1 MHTPTKVGTGAVPL
15 TGPLPADTFCPQAQ
29 RRFVL
34 IAAILASALGF
45 IDGSVLAIATPAI
58 RVDLGA
64 SLAEAQWISNAY
76 ALTLSALILVG
87 GAAGDRFGLRHSFVA
102 GIVLF
107 IAASLAC
114 ALTPNPAMLIA
125 FRAVQGI
132 GAAIMVPG
140 SLAIIAKAYPKKERG
155 RAIGIWAAASALTT
169 ALGPVL
175 GGFVLSVF
183 GNGIWRAIFAIN
195 LPLGLISIYLLLAKV
210 PADAP
215 AEKRSLDLGGAAL
228 AILAFGA
235 LAYGLTSMSGDGEGL
250 MSGPSIAAGAVLLVV
265 FIVFERRRRE
275 PMIDLSLF
283 RVGAFA
289 GANVATFFL
298 YFALSANLFYLP
310 MLMIAGWGLSA
321 AEVGFIFLPLSALM
335 AVLSGPVGQWSD
347 RIGPRFPIASGSL
360 VVALAFAGLALL
372 AYWGIHSFW
381 LGVFP
386 LMALMGFGMALVVS
400 PLSTAIMTAV
410 EDKDTGAASGINNA
424 VSRIG
429 GLIAVAAMGSLAA
442 WVYAG
447 VLSTGAGTGLP
458 GFGEPPPAGLA
469 PGLDAA
475 RLAASDAAFAA
486 VAAVTAL
493 LCLLSAITAW
503 TTVSG
508 ERLPWVRDTANQQG

>member
-1 MHTPTKVGTGAVPL
+1 MKSPSEAAAIPL
-15 TGPLPADTFCPQAQ
+15 ASSLPADTFCPQSR

-34 IAAILASALGF
+34 IAAILASSLGF

-76 ALTLSALILVG
+76 ALTLSALILAG
-87 GAAGDRFGLRHSFVA
+87 GAAGDRFGLRRAFVA

-114 ALTPNPAMLIA
+114 AVAPNPGVLIA
-125 FRAVQGI
+125 FRALQGI

-175 GGFVLSVF
+175 GGLVLSAF
-183 GNGIWRAIFAIN
+183 GDGIWRAIFAIN
-195 LPLGLISIYLLLAKV
+195 LPLGLVSIYLLLAKV

-215 AEKRSLDLGGAAL
+215 TEKRSLDLGGAGL
-228 AILAFGA
+228 ATLAFGA
-235 LAYGLTSMSGDGEGL
+235 LAYGLTSMSDKGEGL
-250 MSGPSIAAGAVLLVV
+250 MPGPSIAAGGVLLVA
-265 FIVFERRRRE
+265 FIVFERRQRE

-283 RVGAFA
+283 RIGAFA

-310 MLMIAGWGLSA
+310 MLLIAGWGLSA
-321 AEVGFIFLPLSALM
+321 AEVGFIFLPLSALI
-335 AVLSGPVGQWSD
+335 ALLSGPVGQWSD

-360 VVALAFAGLALL
+360 VVAAAFAGLALL
-372 AYWGIHSFW
+372 AYAGIHNFW
-381 LGVFP
+381 MGVFP
-386 LMALMGFGMALVVS
+386 MMALMGLGMALVVS

-410 EDKDTGAASGINNA
+410 EDRDTGAASGINNA

-442 WVYAG
+442 GVYAG
-447 VLSTGAGTGLP
+447 VLNGGAGIP
-458 GFGEPPPAGLA
+458 GFGEPAPAGLA
-469 PGLDAA
+469 PDLDAA

-486 VAAVTAL
+486 VALVTAL
-493 LCLLSAITAW
+493 LCLLSAIVAW

-508 ERLPWVRDTANQQG
+508 ERLPWSRGSENPQS

>member
-15 TGPLPADTFCPQAQ
+15 TGSLPADTFCPQAQ

-114 ALTPNPAMLIA
+114 ALAPNPTVLIA
-125 FRAVQGI
+125 FRAIQGV

-175 GGFVLSVF
+175 GGFVLSAF
-183 GNGIWRAIFAIN
+183 GDGIWRAIFAIN
-195 LPLGLISIYLLLAKV
+195 LPLGLISVYLLLAKV

-215 AEKRSLDLGGAAL
+215 AEKRGLDLGGAAL

-275 PMIDLSLF
+275 PMIELSLF
-283 RVGAFA
+283 RIGAFA

-321 AEVGFIFLPLSALM
+321 AEVGFIFLPLSALI

-372 AYWGIHSFW
+372 AYWGIHNFW
-381 LGVFP
+381 IGVFP

-400 PLSTAIMTAV
+400 PLSTAVMRGV

-447 VLSTGAGTGLP
+447 VLGTAAGSGIP

-493 LCLLSAITAW
+493 LCLFSAITAW

-508 ERLPWVRDTANQQG
+508 ERLPWARDTANQHG

>member
-1 MHTPTKVGTGAVPL
+1 MKSPSEAAAVPL
-15 TGPLPADTFCPQAQ
+15 TGTLPRDAFCPQAR

-45 IDGSVLAIATPAI
+45 IDGSILAIATPAI

-76 ALTLSALILVG
+76 ALTLSALILAG
-87 GAAGDRFGLRHSFVA
+87 GAAGDRFGLRRAFVA
-102 GIVLF
+102 GIALF

-114 ALTPNPAMLIA
+114 AVAPNPGVLIA
-125 FRAVQGI
+125 FRAIQGI
-132 GAAIMVPG
+132 GAAVMVPG
-140 SLAIIAKAYPKKERG
+140 SLAIIAKAYPKNERG

-175 GGFVLSVF
+175 GGFVLSTF
-183 GNGIWRAIFAIN
+183 GDGVWRAIFAIN
-195 LPLGLISIYLLLAKV
+195 LPLGLISIYLLLARV

-215 AEKRSLDLGGAAL
+215 TEKRSLDLGGAGL
-228 AILAFGA
+228 ATLAFGA
-235 LAYGLTSMSGDGEGL
+235 LAYGLTSMSAKGEGQ
-250 MSGPSIAAGAVLLVV
+250 MSGPSIAAGAVLLIA
-265 FIVFERRRRE
+265 FIVFERRQRE

-283 RVGAFA
+283 RIGAFA

-310 MLMIAGWGLSA
+310 MLLIAGWRLST
-321 AEVGFIFLPLSALM
+321 AEVGFIFLPLSALI
-335 AVLSGPVGQWSD
+335 ALLSGPVGHWSD

-360 VVALAFAGLALL
+360 VVAFAFAGLALL
-372 AYWGIHSFW
+372 AYVGIHNFW
-381 LGVFP
+381 AGVFP

-442 WVYAG
+442 WIYAAG
-447 VLSTGAGTGLP
+447 LNTGAASGIP
-458 GFGEPPPAGLA
+458 DFGEPAPAGLA
-469 PGLDAA
+469 ADLDAA
-475 RLAASDAAFAA
+475 RVAASDAAFA
-486 VAAVTAL
+486 VIAAVTAL
-493 LCLLSAITAW
+493 LCLLSAVIAW
-503 TTVSG
+503 ATVSG
-508 ERLPWVRDTANQQG
+508 QPLPWSGQSENPQN

>member
-1 MHTPTKVGTGAVPL
+1 MRSPSEVGADAVPL
-15 TGPLPADTFCPQAQ
+15 VRPLPADTFCPQWR

-45 IDGSVLAIATPAI
+45 IDGSILAIATPAI

-64 SLAEAQWISNAY
+64 SFAEAQWISNGY

-87 GAAGDRFGLRHSFVA
+87 GAAGDRFGLRHAFVA
-102 GIVLF
+102 GIALF

-114 ALTPNPAMLIA
+114 AVAPNPPMLIA
-125 FRAVQGI
+125 FRAIQGI

-169 ALGPVL
+169 ALGPAL
-175 GGFVLSVF
+175 GGVVLSAF
-183 GNGIWRAIFAIN
+183 GDGIWRVIFAVN
-195 LPLGLISIYLLLAKV
+195 LPLGLVSIYLLLAKV

-215 AEKRSLDLGGAAL
+215 TEKRSLDLGGAAL
-228 AILAFGA
+228 ATLAFGA
-235 LAYGLTSMSGDGEGL
+235 LAYGLTSMSAEGEGQ
-250 MSGPSIAAGAVLLVV
+250 MSGPSIAAGAVLLIV
-265 FIVFERRRRE
+265 FIVFERRQRE

-283 RVGAFA
+283 RVGAFT

-310 MLMIAGWGLSA
+310 MLLIAGWGLSA
-321 AEVGFIFLPLSALM
+321 AEVGFIFLPLSVLIAL
-335 AVLSGPVGQWSD
+335 LSGPVGQWSD

-360 VVALAFAGLALL
+360 VVAVAFAGLALL
-372 AYWGIHSFW
+372 ACAGIHSFW
-381 LGVFP
+381 WGVFP
-386 LMALMGFGMALVVS
+386 LMALMGLGMALVVS
-400 PLSTAIMTAV
+400 PLSTAVMTAV

-429 GLIAVAAMGSLAA
+429 GLIAVAAMGSLVA
-442 WVYAG
+442 WVYAAA
-447 VLSTGAGTGLP
+447 LNSGAASGIP
-458 GFGEPPPAGLA
+458 GFGEPAPAGLA
-469 PGLDAA
+469 PDLDAA

-486 VAAVTAL
+486 VALVTAL
-493 LCLLSAITAW
+493 LCLLSAIVAW

-508 ERLPWVRDTANQQG
+508 ERLPWPRGSEAPQR